1 VAGDYQ
7 GLAGFSNG
15 DRDWC
20 KIGGLGT
27 LVDREVKCWQSSL
40 TTANL
45 CLMNQ
50 MSAVIDEHKR
60 GLAEQCRRFGV
71 RRLEVFGS
79 ATRGDFDPGKSDV
92 DFIVSFADKTPGTYA
107 DRYLDFAA
115 AIEQLL
121 GRKIDLLTERCIR
134 NPYFRREVE
143 AARQIVYDERGQEA
157 AP

>member
-1 VAGDYQ
+1 M
-7 GLAGFSNG
+7 N
-15 DRDWC
+15 R
-20 KIGGLGT
+20 T
-27 LVDREVKCWQSSL
+27 SSVL
-40 TTANL
+40 
-45 CLMNQ
+45 
-50 MSAVIDEHKR
+50 DHFR
-60 GLAEQCRRFGV
+60 GSLAEQCKRFGV

-79 ATRGDFDPGKSDV
+79 ATRGDFDPEKSDV

-134 NPYFRREVE
+134 NPYFRSEVE

>member
-1 VAGDYQ
+1 
-7 GLAGFSNG
+7 
-15 DRDWC
+15 
-20 KIGGLGT
+20 
-27 LVDREVKCWQSSL
+27 
-40 TTANL
+40 
-45 CLMNQ
+45 MNH
-50 MSAVIDEHKR
+50 MSPLIDEHR
-60 GLAEQCRRFGV
+60 RSLAEQCRRFGV

-79 ATRGDFDPGKSDV
+79 AARGDFDPAKSDF

-115 AIEQLL
+115 AVERLL

-157 AP
+157 AA

>member
-1 VAGDYQ
+1 M
-7 GLAGFSNG
+7 N
-15 DRDWC
+15 R
-20 KIGGLGT
+20 T
-27 LVDREVKCWQSSL
+27 SS
-40 TTANL
+40 
-45 CLMNQ
+45 
-50 MSAVIDEHKR
+50 VIDDFR
-60 GLAEQCRRFGV
+60 GGLAEQCRRFGV
-71 RRLEVFGS
+71 RRLEIFGS
-79 ATRGDFDPGKSDV
+79 AARDDFDPGKSDV

-115 AIEQLL
+115 ALEQLL

>member
-1 VAGDYQ
+1 M
-7 GLAGFSNG
+7 N
-15 DRDWC
+15 R
-20 KIGGLGT
+20 T
-27 LVDREVKCWQSSL
+27 SSVVHDFKG
-40 TTANL
+40 
-45 CLMNQ
+45 
-50 MSAVIDEHKR
+50 S
-60 GLAEQCRRFGV
+60 LAEQCRRFGV

-79 ATRGDFDPGKSDV
+79 ATRGDFDPETSDV
-92 DFIVSFADKTPGTYA
+92 DFIVSFSDKTPGTYA